1 MPPARRKREWPC
13 NGRAHELGAHE
24 PRYVVHD
31 DKHVK
36 KCDKLVIQISGALC
50 MVGHRFGMLQSGFF
64 VLCLPIRDT
73 RDQYGASG
81 VHCSSNLA
89 GEAALGG
96 GSILVTNMS

>member
-1 MPPARRKREWPC
+1 M
-13 NGRAHELGAHE
+13 
-24 PRYVVHD
+24 VHD

-36 KCDKLVIQISGALC
+36 KCEKLVIQISGALC